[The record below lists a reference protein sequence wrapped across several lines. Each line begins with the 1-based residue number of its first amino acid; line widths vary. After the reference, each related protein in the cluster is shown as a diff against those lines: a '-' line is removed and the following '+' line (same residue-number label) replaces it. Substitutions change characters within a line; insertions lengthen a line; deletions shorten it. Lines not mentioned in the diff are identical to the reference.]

1 MALIG
6 LITVLY
12 NSDDVLDAFFKSL
25 SEQSFTDYHLYMID
39 NSVSQSST
47 QLIRILT
54 DKYSIKNYDHI
65 KNENN
70 IGVAE
75 GNNQGIEKA
84 LQDGVEYILLL
95 NNDIEFDQK
104 NLLGGLYDYAIQNDE
119 KIIIPK
125 IFYSGTNKIWM
136 AGGTMLESKGYGVHI
151 GDGKED
157 EGQFNNKA
165 YFTYAPTCF
174 MLIHKSVF
182 EKIGLMDEKYFVYYD
197 DTDFVYRALKKGFK
211 ILYLPEFI
219 IQHRVAYSTGGSESL
234 FSIYYCNRNRM
245 YFILKNL
252 NFKNKIPA
260 LLLIFFSSFVKLF
273 LYNSDQRKNLL
284 KGLND
289 GIRVNSKSLS

>member
-1 MALIG
+1 MASIG
-6 LITVLY
+6 LVTVLY

-25 SEQSFTDYHLYMID
+25 SEQSFTDYHLYMVD
-39 NSVSQSST
+39 NSVSESST
-47 QLIRILT
+47 QLVHELT
-54 DKYSIKNYDHI
+54 NKYSIKNYDHI

-70 IGVAE
+70 VGVAK
-75 GNNQGIEKA
+75 GNNQGIDRA
-84 LQDGVEYILLL
+84 LKDGSEYILLL
-95 NNDIEFDQK
+95 NNDIEFDQQ
-104 NLLGGLYDYAIQNDE
+104 NLLDGLYDHANRNHE

-136 AGGTMLESKGYGVHI
+136 AGGTMLESRGYGIHI

-157 EGQFNNKA
+157 GDQYNKQA

-182 EKIGLMDEKYFVYYD
+182 EKTGLMDEKYFVYYD

-234 FSIYYCNRNRM
+234 FSIYFCNRNRM

-252 NFKNKIPA
+252 NNKNKVSA

-273 LYNSDQRKNLL
+273 RYNNDKRKNLL
-284 KGLND
+284 KGLKD
-289 GIRVNSKSLS
+289 GIKVNAGVN

>member
-1 MALIG
+1 MASIG
-6 LITVLY
+6 LVTVLY
-12 NSDDVLDAFFKSL
+12 NSDDVLAAFFKSL

-39 NSVSQSST
+39 NSVSESST
-47 QLIRILT
+47 QLIHELT
-54 DKYSIKNYDHI
+54 NKYSIKNYDHI

-70 IGVAE
+70 VGVAK

-84 LQDGVEYILLL
+84 LKDSSEYILLL
-95 NNDIEFDQK
+95 NNDIEFDQQ
-104 NLLGGLYDYAIQNDE
+104 NLLGGLYAHANRNDE

-136 AGGTMLESKGYGVHI
+136 AGGTMLENRGYGIHI

-157 EGQFNNKA
+157 SGQYNKQT

-182 EKIGLMDEKYFVYYD
+182 EKTGLMDEKYFVYYD
-197 DTDFVYRALKKGFK
+197 DTDFVYRALKKGFR

-252 NFKNKIPA
+252 NNKNKISA
-260 LLLIFFSSFVKLF
+260 LLLIFFSSFVKMF
-273 LYNSDQRKNLL
+273 RYNNDKRRNLL
-284 KGLND
+284 KGLKD
-289 GIRVNSKSLS
+289 GIKVNAGVN